1 MAFNHTRRD
10 DPKINLYIS
19 KDKSKYVITYMNV
32 NSKTDEGYYSINVY
46 DKDFNKIWDKRYST
60 ENEGTVYFMAVAV
73 NNNGEV
79 FLLTKIK
86 TKEDKTYLSKLNDE
100 EITEYYISDKITLE
114 DSKLHLIDDDNVF
127 VGNNS

>member
-1 MAFNHTRRD
+1 
-10 DPKINLYIS
+10 
-19 KDKSKYVITYMNV
+19 MNV

-46 DKDFNKIWDKRYST
+46 DKDFNKIWDKRNST

-86 TKEDKTYLSKLNDE
+86 TKEDKTYLSKLNEE
-100 EITEYYISDKITLE
+100 EITDYYISDKITLE
-114 DSKLHLIDDDNVF
+114 DSKLHLIDDENVF